1 MAVGDVNQT
10 IYEWRG
16 SAPKYMLSGFEKD
29 FTKVQKYN
37 LSYTFR
43 YGHLLSMM
51 ANEVIQYNQQTDES
65 MCFSSMKQVRQT
77 MVEVINK
84 NHLSNFVSTLKD
96 LDKMTE
102 VVILVR
108 RYSSS
113 ALFEIACIS

>member
-1 MAVGDVNQT
+1 
-10 IYEWRG
+10 
-16 SAPKYMLSGFEKD
+16 
-29 FTKVQKYN
+29 
-37 LSYTFR
+37 
-43 YGHLLSMM
+43 
-51 ANEVIQYNQQTDES
+51 
-65 MCFSSMKQVRQT
+65 

-113 ALFEIACIS
+113 ALFEIACISQQVSHQILGAQSVFKRKIILAIIGYLSLFDKARFFKQQPRAMQCKLLMAMMVFPNLYLNAQ